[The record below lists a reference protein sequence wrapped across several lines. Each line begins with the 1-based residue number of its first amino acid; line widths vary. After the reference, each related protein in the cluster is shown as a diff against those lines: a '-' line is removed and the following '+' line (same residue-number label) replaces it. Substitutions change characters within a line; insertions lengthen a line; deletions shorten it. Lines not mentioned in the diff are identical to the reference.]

1 MMELH
6 DTARAVGSTDQ
17 MGNRWVM
24 TAAMWEPQRPMSK
37 ELLAEYDSDQ
47 YGPLFA
53 VSDEGSA
60 GPLILDAALSSAK
73 AAAGASSPFR
83 LGVIL
88 DGERMTSAGE
98 VPIGPPEYGTLSA
111 AAAGSAPPDHQRRHA
126 RQRSADR
133 ATARV
138 PGAGEIRKRR
148 HRCVSALPRHPR
160 PPTAAPDGPPASRP
174 RRGFHAA
181 CCSCREIE

>member
-111 AAAGSAPPDHQRRHA
+111 AAAGWLLLTTNVGTRVNVRLTGQLPEFPALEKSVKDVIAAFQPFLDTPDRR
-126 RQRSADR
+126 
-133 ATARV
+133 
-138 PGAGEIRKRR
+138 
-148 HRCVSALPRHPR
+148 PR
-160 PPTAAPDGPPASRP
+160 PLTVRLRLDPGG
-174 RRGFHAA
+174 GFHAA